1 MNFCE
6 TRTCGREIALAHGLQ
21 NALAKVEPDCRR
33 IGSAGLTCSSAPAGI
48 RATGKEGRVVR
59 EPLRVDN
66 SPPIRRFRLTLW
78 RRLHA
83 NILAETLQDGN
94 TTPRVILRGS
104 QESFLDGLRKPID
117 DREIGADCA
126 RRLRPA
132 KFPILQGASTES
144 VPAGEL
150 RLR

>member
-1 MNFCE
+1 MTSASRLVWTIASYRNF
-6 TRTCGREIALAHGLQ
+6 
-21 NALAKVEPDCRR
+21 KVSAS
-33 IGSAGLTCSSAPAGI
+33 GS
-48 RATGKEGRVVR
+48 RATRKEGRVVR
-59 EPLRVDN
+59 EPFRVDN
-66 SPPIRRFRLTLW
+66 SPSIRRFRLTLW

-83 NILAETLQDGN
+83 NILAERLQDGN

-104 QESFLDGLRKPID
+104 QESSLDGLRKPID